1 MQSLALI
8 SGLIGALL
16 SAGLGFVA
24 RLILDHRAIRIA
36 ERKLAYVYLVR
47 VSEVV
52 AMDIVTRVVIKA
64 LVPPGAVAEL
74 LAESDAYSPTHKVSA
89 VLAEMLKSIPLEE
102 VRADSTYRTIPRFAK
117 AQIESAKD
125 VKLSAEQLS
134 KLPPEVI
141 FDSNRYTTLHGH
153 VMQVIEM
160 WGALFENGENAWL
173 TPEGIHDQWLALV
186 RYADSAKQL
195 RAALIAA
202 GAATP
207 AEAAQLLNRH
217 QNHLLEVVAQKWRD
231 KPRLAAAAA
240 ALSASQTPPVAA

>member
-16 SAGLGFVA
+16 SAGLGFMA
-24 RLILDHRAIRIA
+24 RLILDRRAIQIA

-52 AMDIVTRVVIKA
+52 AMDIVTRVVIKS
-64 LVPPGAVAEL
+64 LVPPSAIAEL
-74 LAESDAYSPTHKVSA
+74 QAENDAYSPSHKVSA
-89 VLAEMLKSIPLEE
+89 MLAEMLKSIPLET
-102 VRADSTYRTIPRFAK
+102 VRADATYRTIPRFVK

-125 VKLSAEQLS
+125 VKLSPEQLS

-141 FDSNRYTTLHGH
+141 YDSNRYTTLHGH

-160 WGALFENGENAWL
+160 WGALFEHGENTWL
-173 TPEGIHDQWLALV
+173 SPEGIHEQWLTLV

-195 RAALIAA
+195 RSALIAA
-202 GAATP
+202 GAATSV
-207 AEAAQLLNRH
+207 EAAQLLTRH
-217 QNHLLEVVAQKWRD
+217 QNQLLEVIAQKWQNQP
-231 KPRLAAAAA
+231 KLAAAAE
-240 ALSASQTPPVAA
+240 ALSSSQNHPVAA

>member
-24 RLILDHRAIRIA
+24 RLILDRRAIQTA

-52 AMDIVTRVVIKA
+52 AMDIVTRVVIKS
-64 LVPPGAVAEL
+64 LVPPSAIAEL
-74 LAESDAYSPTHKVSA
+74 QAENDAYAPSHKVSA
-89 VLAEMLKSIPLEE
+89 MLAEMLKSIPLET
-102 VRADSTYRTIPRFAK
+102 VRADPTYRTIPRFAK

-125 VKLSAEQLS
+125 VKLSPEQLS
-134 KLPPEVI
+134 KLPPKVI
-141 FDSNRYTTLHGH
+141 FDSNRYITLHGH

-160 WGALFENGENAWL
+160 WGALFEHGENTWL

-195 RAALIAA
+195 RGALIAA

-207 AEAAQLLNRH
+207 TEAAQLLKRH
-217 QNHLLEVVAQKWRD
+217 QNQLLEVIAQKWQNQP
-231 KPRLAAAAA
+231 KLAAAAA
-240 ALSASQTPPVAA
+240 ALRSSQNHPVAA